1 MTAKSKRE
9 KAIAIVGGKSEEDL
23 EGKELR
29 RTKKENTK
37 TLAEYRKPTPRKKRL
52 SKDAGAEAIQKAKAK
67 AGGSGKMTRKMTGS
81 GY

>member
-1 MTAKSKRE
+1 MPGYGKKR
-9 KAIAIVGGKSEEDL
+9 GKKMPK
-23 EGKELR
+23 G
-29 RTKKENTK
+29 
-37 TLAEYRKPTPRKKRL
+37 EYRKPTPRKKRL